1 MTLVRRE
8 DWQPQGIDSLEPRA
22 WTALREVD
30 QCILVTAGA
39 GAGKT
44 EFLAQK
50 AAYLLQTGI
59 CSAPHRV
66 LAISFKRDAARN
78 LAERVSIRCPP
89 EQSRRFDSMTF
100 DTFTK
105 SMLDRFRKAIP
116 DPWMPP
122 MDYEIDQNGR
132 QTLVDFCDRNA
143 MHNINSRELE
153 RAVASMDLP
162 FPENP
167 NGIAHSVS
175 NFWSEHYENFDRVML
190 SFPMINRLVKWMIR
204 ENPYIKKALQK
215 TYHFVFIDEFQDTTY
230 AQFDLLNTAFRDG
243 QARLTA
249 VGDDKQRIMVWAGA
263 MHDAFDRFE
272 QVYEASR
279 VSLISNWRS
288 HEDLVAIQHAMAR
301 TLDSSVEQPEARGV
315 RSIDGDVAA
324 IWEFPD
330 TLTERNTVARWIA
343 REVQEHI
350 VEPHRVALL
359 VRTHANNVE
368 DGLAPAFGAHGL
380 RLRNL
385 ARNLNGI
392 SIQDILSED
401 LTRLLLSVLRL
412 GALPNSQADWSF
424 SQRNL
429 NYLYGI
435 SPDDYAAHDRHQRT
449 MQDFVRALR
458 CEMREQRPNLETATQ
473 LASQVRDFWS
483 IDLIR
488 QSFKAYRRQQD
499 FDRAWNGFIALL
511 SECLDGK
518 DNWPGVLDEF
528 EGKGQAP
535 LMTIHKSKGLEFH
548 TMIFF
553 GLDNQTWWNLN
564 RENQEEISTF
574 FVALTRAEQ
583 RAFFT
588 RCRARGRA
596 INWLEQLLQPA
607 GLRKLD
613 GANLI

>member
-59 CSAPHRV
+59 CSAPRRI

-89 EQSRRFDSMTF
+89 EQNRRFDSMTF

-215 TYHFVFIDEFQDTTY
+215 TYHFVFIDEFQDTTH

-263 MHDAFDRFE
+263 MHDAFNRFE
-272 QVYEASR
+272 QVYEARR

-301 TLDSSVEQPEARGV
+301 TLDPAVEQPEARGA
-315 RSIDGDVAA
+315 RCIDGDIAA
-324 IWEFPD
+324 IWKFPCRS
-330 TLTERNTVARWIA
+330 TERNTIARWIEQ
-343 REVQEHI
+343 EVQKNNF
-350 VEPHRVALL
+350 EPHQVALL
-359 VRTHANNVE
+359 VRFYANDVE
-368 DGLAPAFGAHGL
+368 NELAPAFSAHGL

-385 ARNLNGI
+385 ARNLGGI

-412 GALPNSQADWSF
+412 GALPVSPADWNK
-424 SQRNL
+424 SQGYL
-429 NYLYGI
+429 HYLYGI
-435 SPDDYAAHDRHQRT
+435 SPDDYAAHDRHQRK
-449 MQDFVRALR
+449 MQGFVQTLR
-458 CEMREQRPNLETATQ
+458 RRMCEQQPTPETATQ
-473 LASQVRDFWS
+473 LATAVRDFWS

-488 QSFKAYRRQQD
+488 QGCLVYRRRQD
-499 FDRAWNGFIALL
+499 FDRTWNGFIRLL
-511 SECLDGK
+511 NECVGRAH
-518 DNWPGVLDEF
+518 NWPGVLYEF
-528 EGKGQAP
+528 EGKGQVP

-548 TMIFF
+548 TIIFY
-553 GLDNQTWWNLN
+553 GLDNRSWRNLN
-564 RENQEEISTF
+564 QRNREDMNAF

-588 RCRARGRA
+588 RCRTRGGA
-596 INWLEQLLQPA
+596 IDWLEQLLRPA
-607 GLRKLD
+607 GLQQLD
-613 GANLI
+613 GRNLI